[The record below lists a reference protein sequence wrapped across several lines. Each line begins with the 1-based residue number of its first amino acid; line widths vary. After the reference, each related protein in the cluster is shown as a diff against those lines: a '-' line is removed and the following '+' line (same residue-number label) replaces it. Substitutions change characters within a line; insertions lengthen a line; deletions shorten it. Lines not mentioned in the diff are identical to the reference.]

1 MSHDLFYGSESA
13 ISFFLFLSNAHWEQR
28 KLLLKCQQ
36 CASSGPDPRLNAQ
49 WRPVH
54 PWPQDT
60 LAAVDSEAQHRKAP
74 AGTRRSLPAR
84 RAPRGCSKESAC
96 TSIVWQT
103 AEAWRSA
110 CYTCR
115 FPGSQ
120 RTCRHLF
127 SRRRLP
133 SECMGERETCS
144 RCKNRQS
151 IPMLG
156 KGTEAA
162 ARPIK
167 RTREVGSDSIYQGRA
182 LQRQLWKAQPTTNAA
197 STRVS
202 CKVATFCTK
211 WCLPSATSCHG
222 DVSVSTFF
230 KQSEWCALRTVARC
244 ANQLR
249 CLSLALLEG
258 GARVFSVTHAHAL
271 CQATLCAL
279 LLAQQQC
286 FNQSPILASGSF
298 VFFESGSIRS
308 IGCLLLFLC
317 TRLSS
322 PHRERT
328 RLLESLLHVP

>member
-1 MSHDLFYGSESA
+1 MAPIPASTRNGGLCTPG
-13 ISFFLFLSNAHWEQR
+13 
-28 KLLLKCQQ
+28 LKT
-36 CASSGPDPRLNAQ
+36 R
-49 WRPVH
+49 
-54 PWPQDT
+54 WPQWI
-60 LAAVDSEAQHRKAP
+60 A
-74 AGTRRSLPAR
+74 RRSTGRHQQAR
-84 RAPRGCSKESAC
+84 AGAFRHDEPLVDAARNQHVLQSCGKPQKHG
-96 TSIVWQT
+96 TQL
-103 AEAWRSA
+103 WRSA

-144 RCKNRQS
+144 RDKNRQS

-182 LQRQLWKAQPTTNAA
+182 LQRQLWKAQSTTNAA

-258 GARVFSVTHAHAL
+258 GARVFSVTHANAL

-279 LLAQQQC
+279 LLAHQQC
-286 FNQSPILASGSF
+286 FNQSPNLASGSF
-298 VFFESGSIRS
+298 VLFESGSIRS